1 MRLLFIVLG
10 ALLLLEGIPYLVFPS
25 RARQWAL
32 SVEAIPVKKLRYLGL
47 AAVAAGAF
55 ILAMVVFL

>member
-25 RARQWAL
+25 KARQWAL

-47 AAVAAGAF
+47 AAVAAGGL
-55 ILAMVVFL
+55 ILAMVVIL

>member
-10 ALLLLEGIPYLVFPS
+10 ALLLLEGIPYLIFPE

-32 SVEAIPVKKLRYLGL
+32 SVESIPVKKLRYLGL
-47 AAVAAGAF
+47 AAVAAGGL

>member
-25 RARQWAL
+25 KARQWAL

-47 AAVAAGAF
+47 GAVAAGAF